1 MKKNNMTVNKNKHVV
16 VLLGGWNSENEVS
29 RVSGEGVYNSLKE
42 MGYKVTKLEFDRDVA
57 LNLKE
62 LKPDVVFNALH
73 GQFGE
78 DGKIQGLLDIMNI
91 PYTHSGVLPSAIGM
105 NKVLSRKLFDS
116 YKILSP
122 KFAILKKGDD
132 KKNLKIINKIK
143 KPFVIKPISEGSSVG
158 VHVILEDMDFDIE
171 KYGWEYGNEVIIE
184 RYIKGKELNVAIVG
198 DKALGVIQVIPKH
211 SLFYDY
217 KSKYTAGMTDYIV
230 PDLAPKKYKQL
241 LDLALKCHQIV
252 GCKYISRVEFLL
264 NEKDNK
270 FYLLEINTHP
280 GITPLSLVPKIA
292 KNQGISFNQI
302 IEELI
307 NNASCN

>member
-1 MKKNNMTVNKNKHVV
+1 MIQKNNKNKHVV

-29 RVSGEGVYNSLKE
+29 RVSGEGVYKALIE
-42 MGYKVTKLEFDRDVA
+42 MGYKATKLEFDRNVA
-57 LNLKE
+57 EKLKE

-73 GQFGE
+73 GRFGE
-78 DGKIQGLLDIMNI
+78 DGKIQGLLDILNI

-116 YKILSP
+116 YGIASP
-122 KFAILKKGDD
+122 KFAILKKGED
-132 KKNLKIINKIK
+132 KNNQKIINKIK
-143 KPFVIKPISEGSSVG
+143 KPFVIKPINEGSSVG
-158 VHVILEDMDFDIE
+158 VEVILENMDFNLAKYDW
-171 KYGWEYGNEVIIE
+171 KYGDEIIIE

-198 DKALGVIQVIPKH
+198 DKALGVIQVVPKH

-230 PDLAPKKYKQL
+230 PELAPRKLKQL
-241 LDLALKCHQIV
+241 LDLSLKCHQIV

-264 NEKDNK
+264 CEKDNK

-292 KNQGISFNQI
+292 KNQGISFNEI
-302 IEELI
+302 IENLI
-307 NNASCN
+307 NNASCNS